1 MKLYTTPETY
11 IDDIAVQTTVNNIG
25 NARVHYTVKVGS
37 RDSMADVSCAVSLLG
52 TSASRLHCTLV
63 LEIIV

>member
-11 IDDIAVQTTVNNIG
+11 IDDIAVQTTLQDNG
-25 NARVHYTVKVGS
+25 DASVHYAVKVGS
-37 RDSMADVSCAVSLLG
+37 RNSMADVTCAVSLSG

-63 LEIIV
+63 T